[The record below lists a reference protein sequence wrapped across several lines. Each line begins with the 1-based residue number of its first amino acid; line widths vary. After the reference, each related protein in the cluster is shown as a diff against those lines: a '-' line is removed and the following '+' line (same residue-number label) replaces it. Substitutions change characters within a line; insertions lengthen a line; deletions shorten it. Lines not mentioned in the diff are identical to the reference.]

1 MIRTLLFLPENRP
14 RWWLRLGD
22 DGSTRR
28 GEGWPDA
35 PDPATP
41 CELIAVVPGDRVT
54 LHWVDLPPLAP
65 AQTAAAA
72 RLLATDVSATPID
85 FTHVAIGDS
94 RGDLRRPLALV
105 DAMLMAA
112 WLDEM
117 ASAGVDPDRML
128 PATLLLL
135 PPQTGVA
142 VVADGDIWLVRGSD
156 RAFAAEADLATMLI
170 GDTPI
175 TPATA
180 DDWTAGLTAA
190 LAIAGLDLRQG
201 RFARPR
207 RWRIDTNHLRRVAIL
222 ALAILGT
229 LVATSATLFLRHD
242 LAAGGAERD
251 LADAAR
257 VALPRDTVIS
267 QPRAQVAARLASLGG
282 GSSFTT
288 LAAPLLAAM
297 RDRPGVALDGLNYAP
312 STGVVA
318 VLIAPDAGDRA
329 GVAAALASAG
339 VAARLGPPRD
349 DGARVLVDVVVQPQ

>member
-1 MIRTLLFLPENRP
+1 MIRTLLFLPENRS
-14 RWWLRLGD
+14 RWWLRLDD

-41 CELIAVVPGDRVT
+41 AEIIAVVPGDRVA

-72 RLLATDVSATPID
+72 RMLATDVSATPID

-94 RGDLRRPLALV
+94 LGDLRRPLALV
-105 DAMLMAA
+105 DAMLIAA
-112 WLDEM
+112 WLEEL
-117 ASAGVDPDRML
+117 ASAGFDPDRML

-135 PPQTGVA
+135 PPEIGVA
-142 VVADGDIWLVRGSD
+142 VVADGESWLVRGVD
-156 RAFAAEADLATMLI
+156 RAFAAEAELATLLI
-170 GDTPI
+170 GDTP
-175 TPATA
+175 AAQVTA
-180 DDWTAGLTAA
+180 DDWQAGLVTALATAGLN
-190 LAIAGLDLRQG
+190 LRQG

-207 RWRIDTNHLRRVAIL
+207 RWQIDTGHLRRVAVI

-242 LAAGGAERD
+242 LGAAAAERD

-257 VALPRDTVIS
+257 DALPRDAVVS
-267 QPRAQVAARLASLGG
+267 DPKAQVAARLASLGG

-318 VLIAPDAGDRA
+318 VLIAPDAADRA
-329 GVAAALASAG
+329 GLAATLASAG
-339 VAARLGPPRD
+339 VAVRFGPPRD
-349 DGARVLVDVVVQPQ
+349 DGGRVLVDVVVQPQ